1 MNMKRYPALT
11 GLALVLVLAGCAA
24 GPEAEHGSG
33 HDPGQAPP
41 SASSSPAVSA
51 GLSNAADVEFAS
63 GMIPH
68 HEQAVEMSDL
78 MLAKDGT
85 DPEVTALATR
95 IKAAQAPE
103 IRTMKAWLDAWGKPG
118 ADGGNASGHAS
129 GHSGDDAAGGDS
141 GNGMLSGEQLE
152 ELAGAEGAE
161 ASRLFLA
168 GMIEHHKGAIDM
180 AEQELDAGADPG
192 ARDLAA
198 SIVQAQE
205 AEIKEM
211 EALLAGL

>member
-1 MNMKRYPALT
+1 MKRYSTLT
-11 GLALVLVLAGCAA
+11 GLALVLVLAGCGA
-24 GPEAEHGSG
+24 GPETGHGSG
-33 HDPGQAPP
+33 HDSGQAQPG
-41 SASSSPAVSA
+41 ASSSATVSA
-51 GLSNAADVEFAS
+51 GLPNAADVEFAA

-68 HEQAVEMSDL
+68 HEQAVEMSDS
-78 MLAKDGT
+78 MLTKTGI

-103 IRTMKAWLDAWGKPG
+103 IRTMKAWLETWGKPD
-118 ADGGNASGHAS
+118 AGGGSRAGHSSGH
-129 GHSGDDAAGGDS
+129 GGEAAGG
-141 GNGMLSGEQLE
+141 GGGMMSGEQLE

-192 ARDLAA
+192 AKDLAA

>member
-1 MNMKRYPALT
+1 MKRYSTLT
-11 GLALVLVLAGCAA
+11 GLALVLVLAGCGA
-24 GPEAEHGSG
+24 GPEAGHGSG
-33 HDPGQAPP
+33 HDSGQAPT

-51 GLSNAADVEFAS
+51 GLSNAADVEFAA

-68 HEQAVEMSDL
+68 HEQAVEMSDS
-78 MLAKDGT
+78 MLAKAGI

-118 ADGGNASGHAS
+118 AGGGGGAGHGSGH
-129 GHSGDDAAGGDS
+129 GGEAAGVGR
-141 GNGMLSGEQLE
+141 GMMSGEQLE
-152 ELAGAEGAE
+152 ELAAAEGDE

-168 GMIEHHKGAIDM
+168 GMIEHHRGAIDM
-180 AEQELDAGADPG
+180 AEQELEAGSDPG
-192 ARDLAA
+192 AKDLAA

-205 AEIKEM
+205 SEIKEM

>member
-1 MNMKRYPALT
+1 MKRYSTLT
-11 GLALVLVLAGCAA
+11 GLALVLVLAGCGA
-24 GPEAEHGSG
+24 GPEAGHGSG
-33 HDPGQAPP
+33 HDSGQAPP
-41 SASSSPAVSA
+41 SASSSPTVSA
-51 GLSNAADVEFAS
+51 GLSNAADVEFAA

-68 HEQAVEMSDL
+68 HEQAVEMSDS
-78 MLAKDGT
+78 MLAKAGI

-118 ADGGNASGHAS
+118 AGGGSGAGHAS
-129 GHSGDDAAGGDS
+129 GHGGEAVGGGSGMMSGG
-141 GNGMLSGEQLE
+141 QLE
-152 ELAGAEGAE
+152 ELAGAKGDE

-180 AEQELDAGADPG
+180 AEQELEAGADPG
-192 ARDLAA
+192 AKDLAA

-205 AEIKEM
+205 SEIKEM

>member
-1 MNMKRYPALT
+1 MKRYPALS
-11 GLALVLVLAGCAA
+11 GLALVLILAGCGA
-24 GPEAEHGSG
+24 GPEA
-33 HDPGQAPP
+33 GQAPP
-41 SASSSPAVSA
+41 STSSSPAVSA
-51 GLSNAADVEFAS
+51 GLSNAADMEFAA

-68 HEQAVEMSDL
+68 HEQAVEMSDR
-78 MLAKDGT
+78 MLAKTGI
-85 DPEVTALATR
+85 DPEVKALATR

-103 IRTMKAWLDAWGKPG
+103 IRTMKTWLDAWGKPG
-118 ADGGNASGHAS
+118 ADGGSGAGHGSGH
-129 GHSGDDAAGGDS
+129 GGEDTAGGGTGD
-141 GNGMLSGEQLE
+141 GMMSGEQLE
-152 ELAGAEGAE
+152 ELAGAEGDE

-211 EALLAGL
+211 EALLARL

>member
-1 MNMKRYPALT
+1 MKRYPALS
-11 GLALVLVLAGCAA
+11 GLALVLILAGCGA
-24 GPEAEHGSG
+24 GPEA
-33 HDPGQAPP
+33 GQAPP
-41 SASSSPAVSA
+41 STSSSPAVSA
-51 GLSNAADVEFAS
+51 GLSNAADMEFAA

-68 HEQAVEMSDL
+68 HEQAVEMSDR
-78 MLAKDGT
+78 MLAKTGI
-85 DPEVTALATR
+85 DPEVKALATR

-103 IRTMKAWLDAWGKPG
+103 IRTMKTWLDAWGKPS
-118 ADGGNASGHAS
+118 ADGGSGAGHGSGH
-129 GHSGDDAAGGDS
+129 GGEDAAGGGTGD
-141 GNGMLSGEQLE
+141 GMMSGEQLE
-152 ELAGAEGAE
+152 ELAGAEGDE

-211 EALLAGL
+211 EALLARL

>member
-1 MNMKRYPALT
+1 MKRYSTLT
-11 GLALVLVLAGCAA
+11 GLALVLVLAGCGA
-24 GPEAEHGSG
+24 GPEAGHGSG
-33 HDPGQAPP
+33 HDSGQAPT

-51 GLSNAADVEFAS
+51 GLSNAADVEFAA

-68 HEQAVEMSDL
+68 HEQAVEMSDS
-78 MLAKDGT
+78 MLAKAGI

-118 ADGGNASGHAS
+118 AGGGGGAGHGSGH
-129 GHSGDDAAGGDS
+129 GGEAAGAGR
-141 GNGMLSGEQLE
+141 GMMSGEQLE
-152 ELAGAEGAE
+152 ELAAAEGGE

-168 GMIEHHKGAIDM
+168 GMIEHHRGAIDM
-180 AEQELDAGADPG
+180 AEQELEAGSDPG
-192 ARDLAA
+192 AKDLAA

-205 AEIKEM
+205 SEIKEM